1 MMTDS
6 ESTDWVEV
14 VLEQH
19 RKLRSEVGQVESFL
33 AAPRPVAGEKGSH
46 VWAVALSQRLLALHD
61 ELFQHFRFEEDADA
75 KEELFAMHPE
85 ATRKL
90 EEVFREH
97 PTMLRE
103 LRHIVSDALSYSE
116 GINPEDPQLRR
127 RIARLLE
134 QFHQHEQEENHLFQ
148 RMEYRDV
155 GGVD

>member
-1 MMTDS
+1 MMTET
-6 ESTDWVEV
+6 ESKDWVDT

-19 RKLRSEVGQVESFL
+19 RKLRSEVEQVESFL

-46 VWAVALSQRLLALHD
+46 VWAVSLSQRLLALHD
-61 ELFQHFRFEEDADA
+61 ELFQHFRFEEDVDA
-75 KEELFAMHPE
+75 MEEILAMHPE
-85 ATRKL
+85 ATRRL
-90 EEVFREH
+90 EEVFQEH
-97 PTMLRE
+97 PDMLRE

-134 QFHQHEQEENHLFQ
+134 KFHQHEQEENHLFQ

-155 GGVD
+155 GAAD

>member
-1 MMTDS
+1 MIDS
-6 ESTDWVEV
+6 ESRAWVEAV
-14 VLEQH
+14 MEQH
-19 RKLRSEVGQVESFL
+19 RQLRSEVEQVESFL

-46 VWAVALSQRLLALHD
+46 VWAVKLSQRLLALHD
-61 ELFQHFRFEEDADA
+61 ELFQHFRFEEEVDV
-75 KEELFAMHPE
+75 KEEILAMHPE
-85 ATRKL
+85 VTRSL
-90 EEVFREH
+90 EEVFLEH

-134 QFHQHEQEENHLFQ
+134 KFHQHEQEENRLFQ

>member
-1 MMTDS
+1 MIDS
-6 ESTDWVEV
+6 ESRAWVEAV
-14 VLEQH
+14 MEQH
-19 RKLRSEVGQVESFL
+19 RQLRSEVEQVESFL

-46 VWAVALSQRLLALHD
+46 VWAVKLSQRLLALHD
-61 ELFQHFRFEEDADA
+61 ELFQHFRFEEEVDV
-75 KEELFAMHPE
+75 KEEILAMHPE
-85 ATRKL
+85 VTRSL
-90 EEVFREH
+90 EEVFLEH
-97 PTMLRE
+97 PAMLRE

-134 QFHQHEQEENHLFQ
+134 KFHQHEQEENRLFQ